1 MALFPLAMLAQT
13 ANPRKDAE
21 KMNQRAQIIYY
32 ELENQS
38 ATDSLRYY
46 RNIMDVVDYS
56 LKSDESDRIR

>member
-1 MALFPLAMLAQT
+1 MALLPLAMLAQT

-38 ATDSLRYY
+38 ATDLC
-46 RNIMDVVDYS
+46 VTTAT
-56 LKSDESDRIR
+56 

>member
-32 ELENQS
+32 ELEEISLQPIPCVTT
-38 ATDSLRYY
+38 AT
-46 RNIMDVVDYS
+46 
-56 LKSDESDRIR
+56 